1 MDSYKSFSKFGVLLY
16 AGAAIALTTGAAFA
30 EFPERSVRIT
40 VGFGPGGGVDTITRA
55 ASDAI
60 SESLGQSVVVD
71 NQPGAGGG
79 LALTA
84 LLAKPAD
91 GYELAAALTTTVSF
105 DPHTGDRAYNIDSFD
120 YIGAFGVFPEA
131 IVALP
136 SKGWD
141 NFSDI
146 IAAAKESPDGLNYA
160 STTSLDRVIMAS
172 IAKKEGVTI
181 KPVPT
186 KGGAEA
192 VAQTLGGHVDFAYSS
207 GTYYAQAKA
216 GDLAVMAGLGKEP
229 VPGFESAP
237 TLASLGYDISSV
249 NMVVYVAP
257 AGLSDEVKSA
267 LVDAFKAAA
276 ESETVLDILAGRN
289 MGSFIL
295 TGDEFE
301 TQIRAQSAQFKA
313 ALD

>member
-1 MDSYKSFSKFGVLLY
+1 MKSYKRFSKFGVFLC
-16 AGAAIALTTGAAFA
+16 AGAAVAVTAGTAFA
-30 EFPERSVRIT
+30 EFPERSVKIT

-55 ASDAI
+55 ASDAL

-71 NQPGAGGG
+71 NQPGAGGA

-91 GYELAAALTTTVSF
+91 GYELAAAITTTVSF
-105 DPHTGDRAYNIDSFD
+105 DPHTTDLAYDIDSFD

-141 NFSDI
+141 SFSDI
-146 IAAAKESPDGLNYA
+146 IAAAKGDPDGLNYA

-172 IAKKEGVTI
+172 IAKQEGVTI

-216 GDLAVMAGLGKEP
+216 GDLAVMAGLGQDP
-229 VPGFESAP
+229 IPGFEDAP
-237 TLASLGYDISSV
+237 TLSSLGYDISSV

-257 AGLSDEVKSA
+257 AGLDDETKTI
-267 LVDAFKAAA
+267 LVNAFKAAA
-276 ESETVLDILAGRN
+276 ESETVLEILAGRN

-301 TQIRAQSAQFKA
+301 AQIRAQSDQFKA
-313 ALD
+313 ALE